1 MMDGWWK
8 PYFFI
13 DLNGIQL
20 LLPALVIDGSSFI
33 SIILSSIGILI
44 LVLIDRFMAH
54 AYYCANNNNNN
65 NNTSSA
71 RFYRDDDYSNYN
83 NAIYLSTLYY
93 TIQRF
98 TSGLLMLLMMSF
110 NVILFMEIILFSGI
124 VELGMKIKMKRLVEN
139 NHHHQQQQQQERR
152 RRIMV
157 VGREDDDDA
166 EEEIRYNDN
175 SSDYNN
181 NNEFMKVSSTEI
193 ELME

>member
-13 DLNGIQL
+13 DLDGVQL

-33 SIILSSIGILI
+33 SIIHSSIGILI
-44 LVLIDRFMAH
+44 LVLVDRFMAH
-54 AYYCANNNNNN
+54 AYYCANNN
-65 NNTSSA
+65 TSSA
-71 RFYRDDDYSNYN
+71 RCYREDEYSNHR

-124 VELGMKIKMKRLVEN
+124 VELGMKIKMKGQEEN
-139 NHHHQQQQQQERR
+139 NHQQQQQQRR

-157 VGREDDDDA
+157 VGREGDDDQ
-166 EEEIRYNDN
+166 EEEIIYNDN
-175 SSDYNN
+175 SSDYYNNN
-181 NNEFMKVSSTEI
+181 NNEFMKISSTEI